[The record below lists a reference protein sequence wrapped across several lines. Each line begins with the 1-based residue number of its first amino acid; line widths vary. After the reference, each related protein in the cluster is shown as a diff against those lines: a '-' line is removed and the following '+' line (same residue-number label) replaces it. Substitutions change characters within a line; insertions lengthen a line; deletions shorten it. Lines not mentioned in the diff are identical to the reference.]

1 MRQPVRDVRTTIEE
15 LRGIHEKL
23 RDAIAEARRDAT
35 AGGGIGEFERETTKK
50 LSGTLQRE
58 FEIEKRAMA
67 RLTGN
72 DRVQVERM
80 VDLLSRCDAIEKQ
93 LYEFD
98 KRVDT
103 QVASRLELVNR
114 YLAAGKEEL
123 TRASEKLGGIWR
135 RRRAWAAAS
144 PRRCSPRSPTSF
156 TTWWCAQT
164 SASSTSP
171 GASRRRR
178 PGGHPADE
186 PEEPRVEG
194 AGRGLPQGA
203 EEDK

>member
-1 MRQPVRDVRTTIEE
+1 VRDVRTTIEE
-15 LRGIHEKL
+15 LRGIHDKL

-103 QVASRLELVNR
+103 QVASRLELVNH

-123 TRASEKLGGIWR
+123 TRASEKLGGIVE
-135 RRRAWAAAS
+135 AS
-144 PRRCSPRSPTSF
+144 KTMGGGLAQAMFTKVADKFYDLVVRSDVGIIDVSWGLKDQKTQAVTRLTNQKSLELK
-156 TTWWCAQT
+156 AL
-164 SASSTSP
+164 
-171 GASRRRR
+171 
-178 PGGHPADE
+178 DE
-186 PEEPRVEG
+186 DFRKV
-194 AGRGLPQGA
+194 L